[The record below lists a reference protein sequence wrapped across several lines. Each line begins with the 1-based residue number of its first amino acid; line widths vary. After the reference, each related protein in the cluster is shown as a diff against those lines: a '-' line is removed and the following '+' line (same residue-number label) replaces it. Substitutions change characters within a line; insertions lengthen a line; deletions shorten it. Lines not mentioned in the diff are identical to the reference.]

1 MSHSETPPT
10 FDVLVLVMAKNP
22 VPGRVKTRLGPR
34 YSPVAAAELAGAA
47 LLDTLDAVCAAPVH
61 RRLLVLDG
69 DPTVPVPDGV
79 EVATQRGGPLDERL
93 ENALADAWAL
103 AGLPM
108 LLVGMDTPQVTA
120 ADLTQACRAL
130 LAPGVDAVLGP
141 AVDGGFW
148 AIGLRR
154 WEPGLVAGVA
164 MSREGTGAEQLSRL
178 RTAGLRVDLLP
189 VQHDVDTADDV
200 VLVAR
205 AAPESRFAATAHR
218 QAAHGAD

>member
-1 MSHSETPPT
+1 VSADPTPL
-10 FDVLVLVMAKNP
+10 DLGVQVLVMAKNP
-22 VPGRVKTRLGPR
+22 VPGRVKTRLTPP
-34 YSPVAAAELAGAA
+34 YSQVAAADLAGAA
-47 LLDTLDAVCAAPVH
+47 LLDTLDAVCATPAR
-61 RRLLVLDG
+61 RRLLVLDD
-69 DPTVPVPDGV
+69 DPVVPVPEGV
-79 EVATQRGGPLDERL
+79 ELMTQRGGPLDERL
-93 ENALADAWAL
+93 ENALADAWSV

-120 ADLTQACRAL
+120 AELTGAVRAL

-154 WEPGLVAGVA
+154 WHPGLVAGVA
-164 MSREGTGAEQLSRL
+164 MSRAGTGAEQLSRL

-189 VQHDVDTADDV
+189 VQHDVDTAEDV

-205 AAPESRFAATAHR
+205 AAPETRFAATAHR
-218 QAAHGAD
+218 HAAPGAE

>member
-1 MSHSETPPT
+1 MSADPTPL
-10 FDVLVLVMAKNP
+10 DLGVQVLVMAKNP
-22 VPGRVKTRLGPR
+22 VPGRVKTRLTPP
-34 YSPVAAAELAGAA
+34 YSQAAAADLAGAA
-47 LLDTLDAVCAAPVH
+47 LLDTLDAVCATPAR
-61 RRLLVLDG
+61 RRLLVLDD
-69 DPTVPVPDGV
+69 DPVVPVPEGV
-79 EVATQRGGPLDERL
+79 ELMTQRGGPLDERL
-93 ENALADAWAL
+93 ENALADAWSV

-120 ADLTQACRAL
+120 AELTGAVRAL

-154 WEPGLVAGVA
+154 WHPGLVAGVA
-164 MSREGTGAEQLSRL
+164 MSRAGTGAEQLSRL

-189 VQHDVDTADDV
+189 VQHDVDTAEDV

-205 AAPESRFAATAHR
+205 AAPETRFAATAHR
-218 QAAHGAD
+218 HAAPGAE

>member
-1 MSHSETPPT
+1 MPSTL
-10 FDVLVLVMAKNP
+10 DVLVLVMAKNP
-22 VPGRVKTRLGPR
+22 VPGRVKTRLSPP
-34 YSPVAAAELAGAA
+34 YTPVAAAELAGAA

-69 DPTVPVPDGV
+69 DPTVAVPPGV
-79 EVATQRGGPLDERL
+79 EVLTQRGGPLDERL

-108 LLVGMDTPQVTA
+108 LLVGMDTPQVTDG
-120 ADLTQACRAL
+120 DLTQACRAL

-178 RTAGLRVDLLP
+178 RRAGLRVELLP

-218 QAAHGAD
+218 QAAHGAE